1 MSFGCPILRD
11 APERLARCVGL
22 CDLQEEERNG
32 WQAWGQADG
41 GAKEIEAPTLARR
54 SLPGK
59 GIGHTGTTRKEWVKA
74 ITPLT
79 IQLSGGVW

>member
-1 MSFGCPILRD
+1 M
-11 APERLARCVGL
+11 
-22 CDLQEEERNG
+22 CDLEEKERND

-41 GAKEIEAPTLARR
+41 RAKEIEAPTSARR

-59 GIGHTGTTRKEWVKA
+59 GMGHTGTTRREWVKG
-74 ITPLT
+74 ITPIM